1 MKELVL
7 FDGQSL
13 SNAPSIVSALGIE
26 SPTEQEE
33 GNAVKN
39 ITDEYEP
46 NDSNY
51 CGPHPKVE

>member
-13 SNAPSIVSALGIE
+13 SNAPSIVSALAIE
-26 SPTEQEE
+26 SPPGQEE

-51 CGPHPKVE
+51 CGAHPKVE